1 MRQSRTIFI
10 ILFSVLGV
18 LLLLFFYFSSDEKR
32 YQWYESYRS
41 NSSQPYGVLFMK
53 QLLKSYRPDGKFVY
67 NDRKRLR
74 DLLDS
79 MSQPTNTDYVFI
91 GHSLHLNPADADALL
106 DFVYSG
112 NDAFISTLEV
122 PADLIKKVYGDECD
136 GTIEYRNDEVKSV
149 TLNFYHDTLRR
160 AGGYTYA
167 YRWGAEDHI
176 YYWNYVGK
184 NAFCDSTRLI
194 TPLGY
199 FDEKNVNFFRL
210 KHGTG
215 SIYLHSNP
223 LVFTNYFLSKP
234 DKLNYVSGVFSHLN
248 GKDIIWDEFSKVFFT
263 GNNNPESSPLSY
275 ILDQPSLKYAWWVML
290 GSIILYVLFAA
301 KRTQRAIPIREPKS
315 NTSLEY
321 INLISLLHFKNSN
334 HLDIA
339 RKKMRYFLYFIRAKY
354 GIHAQTFTDQHVKK
368 LSEKSKVSS
377 GDIQIIFDQYY
388 MIERHAEY
396 NTATDKLVS
405 LYYSIENFYK
415 HCK

>member
-1 MRQSRTIFI
+1 MKRSRIIFI
-10 ILFSVLGV
+10 VLFSVLGV
-18 LLLLFFYFSSDEKR
+18 LLLLFFYFSSDEKK
-32 YQWYESYRS
+32 YQWYESYRA
-41 NSSQPYGVLFMK
+41 SSDQPYGVLFMK
-53 QLLKSYRPDGKFVY
+53 KLLQTYRQDGKFIY
-67 NDRKRLR
+67 NDKKRLR

-79 MSQPTNTDYVFI
+79 MDQPKNTDYVFI
-91 GHSLHLNPADADALL
+91 GQSLHLNPADADALL
-106 DFVYSG
+106 DFVYQG
-112 NDAFISTLEV
+112 NDAFIATLEL
-122 PADLIKKVYGDECD
+122 PNDLIRKVYGEECD
-136 GTIEYRNDEVKSV
+136 VAIEYQNDEILSA
-149 TLNFYHDTLRR
+149 TLNFYHDTLSR

-167 YRWGAEDHI
+167 YRWGAEDYK

-184 NAFCDSTRLI
+184 SAFCDSTRLI

-199 FDEKNVNFFRL
+199 FDPKNVNFFRL

-215 SIYLHSNP
+215 NIYLHCNP
-223 LVFTNYFLSKP
+223 LVFTNYFMSKP
-234 DKLNYVSGVFSHLN
+234 DKVNYASGVFSHLK
-248 GKDIIWDEFSKVFFT
+248 GKDIVWDEFSKVFFT

-275 ILDQPSLKYAWWVML
+275 ILQQPSLKYAWWLML
-290 GSIILYVLFAA
+290 GTTILYVLFAA

-321 INLISLLHFKNSN
+321 VNLISLLHFQNSN

-354 GIHAQTFTDQHVKK
+354 GIHAQTFTEEHVKK
-368 LSEKSKVSS
+368 LSEKSKVGA

-388 MIERHAEY
+388 MIERHAAF